1 MMRTERMTGR
11 RMSLSDR
18 KRQVRRYKI
27 GLYTLIF
34 LTALVIGIFS
44 VRAFAYADEHP
55 DGDRV
60 KCYRSIT
67 IYAGDSLYELS
78 TNYLPPEYSD
88 PVTYAREIA
97 FINHMDIEAAL
108 IPGNHLILPY
118 YKEAADPAVPE
129 AEIPAM
135 KVTVNDAF

>member
-1 MMRTERMTGR
+1 
-11 RMSLSDR
+11 MSLSDR

-27 GLYTLIF
+27 GLYTLLF
-34 LTALVIGIFS
+34 LTVLVIGIIS
-44 VRAFAYADEHP
+44 VRAFAYADESL
-55 DGDRV
+55 DGNRV
-60 KCYRSIT
+60 KCYRSVT

-97 FINHMDIEAAL
+97 FINHMDIEAPL

-118 YKEAADPAVPE
+118 YADSDPAADSEVVVPV
-129 AEIPAM
+129 M
-135 KVTVNDAF
+135 KVTVNDTF